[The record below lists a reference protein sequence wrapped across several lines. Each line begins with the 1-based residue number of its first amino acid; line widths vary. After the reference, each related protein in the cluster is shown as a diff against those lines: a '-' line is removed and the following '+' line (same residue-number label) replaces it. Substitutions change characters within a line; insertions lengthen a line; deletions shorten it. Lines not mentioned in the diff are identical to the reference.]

1 MLRQLTALLLV
12 WVGLAVG
19 TPALA
24 CSLATADRDCCSEGA
39 TITKACC
46 AAASVS
52 PAAAPALDA
61 NRPLLV
67 GTADAGSPDPLIVL
81 AARATSF
88 TDALRVAIFTGP
100 LLIPAHTDT
109 IPTYLSTG
117 RLRL

>member
-24 CSLATADRDCCSEGA
+24 CSLATADKDCCPEGA
-39 TITKACC
+39 TISKACC

-52 PAAAPALDA
+52 PAAALALDA
-61 NRPLLV
+61 NRILPV
-67 GTADAGSPDPLIVL
+67 STADTGSPDPLIVL

-88 TDALRVAIFTGP
+88 TDALRVTIFTGP
-100 LLIPAHTDT
+100 LLIPTRTDV
-109 IPTYLSTG
+109 IPTYLTTG